1 MIKHH
6 RYLDFFPYPIFRKD
20 QEQIIDQIE
29 KSARQGK
36 NILLVAPNGTGKTI
50 MALSALLPLAQ
61 DKEFKIVYLCR
72 THAQSSRVIKE
83 LSKIESSL
91 SSTSKSIA
99 GISMRG
105 RNNMCLNNVL
115 LRLRASPSES
125 MAVCADLRKN
135 NNCVYYRKVKKINEG
150 LKKFDLF
157 EFKKPVDAEE
167 LIEYC
172 KENKYCPYFLTKYLL
187 KEMTVVVCNYQWIFN
202 PDIRFRFLKLLDTKL
217 NKIIL
222 VIDECH
228 NIVDVATSV
237 NSYKLT
243 PSALTTCV
251 SDIQAL
257 KMPIKFRQFVSFI
270 KNQLNQKKRDSGQGE
285 IEVLPDAVLDSIL
298 KRLKL
303 KTKSQFR
310 GFLEELKRSYESFD
324 SKTKEKAGTS
334 RTQIPYLIKF
344 WLNWLD
350 KYLSEKYFFCYSVK
364 VYNRRKSI
372 SLEIVSLDPREIT
385 LSLFKRSYAC
395 LNLTGTVNP
404 YVFNNL
410 TGLFYKF
417 NNGTHSESNSGVKG
431 YTEILAD
438 SPFKSRNIKALITA
452 GINTSRDNRT
462 PATYKKII
470 ASVLEVVNNTPGNVG
485 VFCASY
491 KILNSLRMHGITA
504 AIKNKKLF
512 VERSSLTASENAS
525 LLKNFK
531 NQSNKN
537 GAVLLGV
544 CGGRNSEGEDYP
556 GDYMNAVIVVG
567 LPYHFLSAQVKAKIV
582 YYNKVFSNQ
591 GWLFAYLYP
600 AMQRANQASGRPIR
614 KETDKGAII
623 FMDERFIKRV
633 NWISDWVKKEI
644 SVVPDRRGALVNE
657 LKQFWFNV

>member
-29 KSARQGK
+29 KSAREGK
-36 NILLVAPNGTGKTI
+36 NILLVAPNGTGKTV
-50 MALSALLPLAQ
+50 MALSGLLPLAQ
-61 DKEFKIVYLCR
+61 DKGLKIVYLCR
-72 THAQSSRVIKE
+72 THAQSSRVIQE
-83 LSKIESSL
+83 LIKIDSSL
-91 SSTSKSIA
+91 SGTGKTVS
-99 GISMRG
+99 GISIRG

-135 NNCVYYRKVKKINEG
+135 NNCVFYRNVKKINEG

-157 EFKKPVDAEE
+157 EFKRPVDAEE

-172 KENKYCPYFLTKYLL
+172 KEHKYCPYFLAKYLL

-217 NKIIL
+217 NKVIL

-243 PSALTTCV
+243 PSMLTMCV

-257 KMPIKFRQFVSFI
+257 KMPIKFRQFASYI
-270 KNQLNQKKRDSGQGE
+270 KNQLNQKKRDSSQGE

-303 KTKSQFR
+303 KTKTEFR
-310 GFLEELKRSYESFD
+310 KFLEELKTSYESFD
-324 SKTKEKAGTS
+324 SKTKEKASTS
-334 RTQIPYLIKF
+334 RTQIPYLVKF
-344 WLNWLD
+344 WVNWLN
-350 KYLSEKYFFCYSVK
+350 KRLSEKYFFCYSVK
-364 VYNRRKSI
+364 SYNKRKSI
-372 SLEIVSLDPREIT
+372 TLEIVSLDPREIT
-385 LSLFKRSYAC
+385 LSLFKGSYSC

-417 NNGTHSESNSGVKG
+417 KKGSETELNKGVKG
-431 YTEILAD
+431 YTEIIAD
-438 SPFKSRNIKALITA
+438 SPFKSRNIKALITT

-462 PATYKKII
+462 ATTYKKMISSI
-470 ASVLEVVNNTPGNVG
+470 SVVVNNTPGNVG

-491 KILNSLRMHGITA
+491 KILNSLRMHGISA

-512 VERSSLTASENAS
+512 VERSSLTASENAQ
-525 LLKNFK
+525 LLENFK
-531 NQSNKN
+531 DQSKKN

-556 GDYMNAVIVVG
+556 GDYMNAVIVAG
-567 LPYHFLSAQVKAKIV
+567 LPYHFLSAQVKAKIN

-633 NWISDWVKKEI
+633 NWISDWVRKEI
-644 SVVPDRRGALVNE
+644 EVVSSLEKPMKE
-657 LKQFWFNV
+657 FWKESA

>member
-6 RYLDFFPYPIFRKD
+6 RYIDFFPYPIFRKD

-36 NILLVAPNGTGKTI
+36 NILLVAPNGTGKTV
-50 MALSALLPLAQ
+50 MALSGLLPLAQ
-61 DKEFKIVYLCR
+61 DKGFKIVYLCR
-72 THAQSSRVIKE
+72 THAQSSRVIQE
-83 LSKIESSL
+83 LIKIKNSL
-91 SSTSKSIA
+91 SGTGKTVA
-99 GISMRG
+99 GISIRG

-150 LKKFDLF
+150 LKKFDMI
-157 EFKKPVDAEE
+157 EFNRPVDAEE
-167 LIEYC
+167 LIDYC
-172 KENKYCPYFLTKYLL
+172 KEHKYCPYFLTKYLL

-202 PDIRFRFLKLLDTKL
+202 PDIRFRFLKLLNTKL
-217 NKIIL
+217 SKIIL

-243 PSALTTCV
+243 PSMLTTCI
-251 SDIQAL
+251 SDIQSL
-257 KMPIKFRQFVSFI
+257 KMPIKFRQFASYI
-270 KNQLNQKKRDSGQGE
+270 KNQLNQKKRDSSQGE

-303 KTKSQFR
+303 KTKTAFKK
-310 GFLEELKRSYESFD
+310 FLDELKASYESFD

-334 RTQIPYLIKF
+334 ATQIPYLVKF
-344 WLNWLD
+344 WRNWLA

-364 VYNRRKSI
+364 SYNKRKSI
-372 SLEIVSLDPREIT
+372 ALEIVSLDPRDIT
-385 LSLFKRSYAC
+385 LSLFKGSYSC

-417 NNGTHSESNSGVKG
+417 KNGSEGEFNSGVKG

-438 SPFKSRNIKALITA
+438 SPFKSRNIKALIVS

-462 PATYKKII
+462 PAMYKKII
-470 ASVLEVVNNTPGNVG
+470 SSVLEVVNNTPGNVG

-491 KILNSLRMHGITA
+491 KILNSLRMHGINA

-512 VERSSLTASENAS
+512 VERPSLTASENAQ

-531 NQSNKN
+531 DQSKKN
-537 GAVLLGV
+537 GGVLLGV

-556 GDYMNAVIVVG
+556 GDLMNAVIVVG
-567 LPYHFLSAQVKAKIV
+567 LPYHFLSSQVKAKIT
-582 YYNKVFSNQ
+582 YYDKVFSNQ

-633 NWISDWVKKEI
+633 NWISDWVRKEI
-644 SVVPDRRGALVNE
+644 EVVSSLESPI
-657 LKQFWFNV
+657 KKFWN